1 MEGNPD
7 PTSYELTGLTT
18 WRTLKPVALRSA
30 ALVVPW
36 FTRLK
41 YDSERRN
48 PAYLKYYMFGS
59 LFHTLCIVVLP
70 L

>member
-18 WRTLKPVALRSA
+18 WRPLKPEALRSA

-48 PAYLKYYMFGS
+48 PAY
-59 LFHTLCIVVLP
+59 
-70 L
+70 

>member
-48 PAYLKYYMFGS
+48 PAYLIGS
-59 LFHTLCIVVLP
+59 LFHTTRTAVLP